1 MKTKIL
7 LSFFAL
13 LAVTA
18 SAQCPD
24 DNHPHLI
31 DLGLPSGTKWACCNV
46 GANKPDRG
54 GDHYAWGETDRRT
67 GDYNWSTYLYRGD
80 EEPVCQDIGSN
91 IAGTE
96 YDAAR
101 LIGAKFKMPTKAQFE
116 ELLQYCTHERTSTSI
131 SIGMTFT
138 AANGASVYFPEAYL
152 SIGSTTWT
160 GGWYLCSDLASDG
173 SSQIFV
179 FGSNNEFGIKSNDR
193 WKGYSVR
200 AVEGSLSPDDILID
214 EEHFPDE
221 GFRNYLLS
229 HPSGA
234 DGVLTPRERN
244 GMKSLDPTNRGISS
258 LQGIEYFPNLETLY
272 CNGNQLTS
280 LDVSMLTK
288 LEQLSCYKNQLTTL
302 DVSKNPALR
311 GLQCYEN
318 QLTTLDVSQNPALK
332 YIRCDGNQLMSLDLS
347 KNTALEEIACN
358 DNQLTSLVFSQN
370 TALKYIFC
378 YNNQLTSLDVK
389 QATALQILYC
399 YNNQLTSLDVKQ
411 ATALQ
416 YLYCYSNQ
424 LTTLDVSHNSELQYL
439 YCDDNQLTTLDVSQ
453 ATALGTLYCY
463 NNQLTSLDVS
473 QATALGTLYCYNN
486 QLTTLD
492 VSHNTELG
500 TLLCYSNQLTTLDV
514 SHNSELQYLYCHDN
528 QLMSLDLSKNTAL
541 TTVYCYYNQIRGANM
556 DALVES
562 LPTMEEGQYG
572 YLYVFVEAA
581 YEGNFLMKA
590 QVDAAKGKG
599 WYAAYWPEVNEDYSW
614 KLYDGHSH
622 ELECVEPVAPG
633 CETPGSAEYWKCTYK
648 YCGMMFAD
656 ENGEEEIDAPMEIP
670 ATGHIWGE
678 WQVTRD
684 AEPGSPGEQTMTCE
698 LDPSHQQTRLIYAVT
713 VIGGTASVTQAAEGE
728 TVTVTASEDGGD
740 FKQWNVVQ
748 GDVTIDETATIVTF
762 DMPDNEV
769 ELEALFIQQAGLSF
783 EQDEFAA
790 DMAETFVAPELDN
803 PNALDVT
810 YQSSDESVATV
821 DAATGEVTLVGE
833 GDVVITATFEGDESF
848 YAGEASYTIH
858 VTDTTGISTWGNDA
872 TLDNKPLY
880 NLRGQR
886 ARRTDKGVI
895 IRQGKKVLRK

>member
-46 GANKPDRG
+46 GASSPEEL
-54 GDHYAWGETDRRT
+54 HHFYAWGVTETQEKC
-67 GDYNWSTYLYRGD
+67 NWESYPYRGT
-80 EEPVCQDIGSN
+80 EEGTFQDIGNN

-96 YDAAR
+96 YDV
-101 LIGAKFKMPTKAQFE
+101 AKAKMGVIYQMPTKAQFE
-116 ELLQYCTHERTSTSI
+116 ELLQNCSKEFLDNETLQFTGPNGKTLTFSFFGFQASTSWAQG
-131 SIGMTFT
+131 SYG
-138 AANGASVYFPEAYL
+138 YFRCA
-152 SIGSTTWT
+152 
-160 GGWYLCSDLASDG
+160 DLDSDG
-173 SSQIFV
+173 KPWVLYVDYNSSTI
-179 FGSNNEFGIKSNDR
+179 EMRAADR
-193 WKGYSVR
+193 VYGYYVR
-200 AVEGSLSPDDILID
+200 AVEGVIPPDCIVID
-214 EEHFPDE
+214 EVNFPD
-221 GFRNYLLS
+221 GYIRNSLLR
-229 HPSGA
+229 A
-234 DGVLTPRERN
+234 DNDGVLTPAEIEN
-244 GMKSLDPTNRGISS
+244 KTSLGFYNAEITSFKGLELFTNLKRLSIQYCQADFSALPS
-258 LQGIEYFPNLETLY
+258 FPNLGELIINNCQATTLDLSKYPALESLY
-272 CNGNQLTS
+272 CSSNQLTT
-280 LDVSMLTK
+280 LDVSQCPNLK
-288 LEQLSCYKNQLTTL
+288 SLYCSKNQLTTL
-302 DVSKNPALR
+302 DVSHNTALNIL
-311 GLQCYEN
+311 GCSANQLTALDLSYNAALAALDCSANQLTALDVSQNTALIYLYCYEN
-318 QLTTLDVSQNPALK
+318 QLTTLDVSQNTALR
-332 YIRCDGNQLMSLDLS
+332 YLDCSGNQLTALDVS
-347 KNTALEEIACN
+347 KNTALASLDCN
-358 DNQLTSLVFSQN
+358 DNQLT
-370 TALKYIFC
+370 A
-378 YNNQLTSLDVK
+378 
-389 QATALQILYC
+389 
-399 YNNQLTSLDVKQ
+399 
-411 ATALQ
+411 
-416 YLYCYSNQ
+416 
-424 LTTLDVSHNSELQYL
+424 LDVSKNPAL
-439 YCDDNQLTTLDVSQ
+439 YWLV
-453 ATALGTLYCY
+453 
-463 NNQLTSLDVS
+463 
-473 QATALGTLYCYNN
+473 
-486 QLTTLD
+486 
-492 VSHNTELG
+492 
-500 TLLCYSNQLTTLDV
+500 
-514 SHNSELQYLYCHDN
+514 CH
-528 QLMSLDLSKNTAL
+528 
-541 TTVYCYYNQIRGANM
+541 YNQIRGAGM

-562 LPTMEEGQYG
+562 LPAKEKENEYDSF
-572 YLYVFVEAA
+572 YLYVFDEEEG
-581 YEGNFLMKA
+581 EGNLMTTA
-590 QVDAAKGKG
+590 QASSAKDKNWDAF
-599 WYAAYWPEVNEDYSW
+599 YWSEETEEW
-614 KLYDGHSH
+614 TLYNGHSH

-678 WQVTRD
+678 WQVTCD
-684 AEPGSPGEQTMTCE
+684 AEPGSPGEMTCTCE
-698 LDPSHQQTRLIYAVT
+698 LDPSHQQTRPIYAVT
-713 VIGGTASVTQAAEGE
+713 VIGGTASATQAAEGE
-728 TVTVTASEDGGD
+728 TVTVTADEDGGD

-810 YQSSDESVATV
+810 YASSDESVATV

-833 GDVVITATFEGDESF
+833 GDVVITATFEGDDAF

>member
-46 GANKPDRG
+46 GANKPDDDG
-54 GDHYAWGETDRRT
+54 TLYAWGETDVKY
-67 GDYNWSTYLYRGD
+67 GAYDWSTYLYRGD
-80 EEPVCQDIGSN
+80 EEPICQDIGNN

-96 YDAAR
+96 YDVAR
-101 LIGAKFKMPTKAQFE
+101 VVGARFNMPTKAQFE
-116 ELLQYCTHERTSTSI
+116 ELMQNCTHEFTSLNNHW
-131 SIGMTFT
+131 GVKFT
-138 AANGASVYFPEAYL
+138 APNGAFVFLRGAG
-152 SIGSTTWT
+152 SITNNEHSLGFGCYW
-160 GGWYLCSDLASDG
+160 CSDLDSEG
-173 SSQIFV
+173 NSQYLF
-179 FGSNNEFGIKSNDR
+179 FGISDNKETIEFRISER
-193 WKGYSVR
+193 WSGISVR
-200 AVEGSLSPDDILID
+200 AVEGALSPDDILID

-221 GFRNYLLS
+221 NFRNYFLLE
-229 HPSGA
+229 HPVGK
-234 DGVLTPRERN
+234 DGVLTPKERN
-244 GMKSLDPTNRGISS
+244 QITLLAPINRGISS
-258 LQGIEYFPNLETLY
+258 LQGIEYFPNLEKLH
-272 CNGNQLTS
+272 CDKNKLTS

-288 LEQLSCYKNQLTTL
+288 LELLSCYQ
-302 DVSKNPALR
+302 
-311 GLQCYEN
+311 N
-318 QLTTLDVSQNPALK
+318 QLTTLDVSQNPAL
-332 YIRCDGNQLMSLDLS
+332 RGLQCFENQLTTLDVKQATALQNLYCYKNQLTSLDLS
-347 KNTALEEIACN
+347 KNTALENLYCN
-358 DNQLTSLVFSQN
+358 DNQLASLVFSQN
-370 TALKYIFC
+370 TALKSIFCEDNQLVSLDVSQATALQKLHC
-378 YNNQLTSLDVK
+378 YNNQLVSLDVS
-389 QATALQILYC
+389 QATALGTLYC
-399 YNNQLTSLDVKQ
+399 YNNQLTSL
-411 ATALQ
+411 
-416 YLYCYSNQ
+416 N
-424 LTTLDVSHNSELQYL
+424 VSHNPALEVL

-473 QATALGTLYCYNN
+473 
-486 QLTTLD
+486 
-492 VSHNTELG
+492 HNTELG
-500 TLLCYSNQLTTLDV
+500 TLLCYNNQLTTLDV

-541 TTVYCYYNQIRGANM
+541 TKVYCYYNQIRGANM

-599 WYAAYWPEVNEDYSW
+599 WYAAFWPEVNEDNKWY
-614 KLYDGHSH
+614 LYEGHSH

-633 CETPGSAEYWKCTYK
+633 CETPGTAEYWTCNYK

-698 LDPSHQQTRLIYAVT
+698 IDPSHQQTRPIYAVT
-713 VIGGTASVTQAAEGE
+713 VTGGTASVTQAAEGE
-728 TVTVTASEDGGD
+728 TVTVTADEDGGD
-740 FKQWNVVQ
+740 FRMWNVVQ

-762 DMPDNEV
+762 DMPRNEV

-783 EQDEFAA
+783 EQDEFDA

-810 YQSSDESVATV
+810 YASSDESVATV

-833 GDVVITATFEGDESF
+833 GDVVITATFEGDDAF
-848 YAGEASYTIH
+848 YAGDASYTIH

>member
-31 DLGLPSGTKWACCNV
+31 DLGLPSGTKWACCNA
-46 GANKPDRG
+46 GASTPDDDG
-54 GDHYAWGETDRRT
+54 YYFAWGEIV
-67 GDYNWSTYLYRGD
+67 GKNDYSWSKYLYRGETD
-80 EEPVCQDIGSN
+80 GTYQDIGSN
-91 IAGTE
+91 IAGTG

-101 LIGAKFKMPTKAQFE
+101 AIIGAKFNIPSKEQFE
-116 ELLQYCTHERTSTSI
+116 ELVQYCTHECAILNDRV
-131 SIGMTFT
+131 GLKFT
-138 AANGASVYFPEAYL
+138 ASNGASVFFKFAGKKVDN
-152 SIGSTTWT
+152 IKA
-160 GGWYLCSDLASDG
+160 GGFGDYWCSDLDG
-173 SSQIFV
+173 EGNSQYLFLD
-179 FGSNNEFGIKSNDR
+179 NEDNTDIVEIRTTDR
-193 WKGYSVR
+193 YMGLSVR
-200 AVEGSLSPDDILID
+200 AVEGALSPDDILID

-221 GFRNYLLS
+221 NFRNYLLLE
-229 HPSGA
+229 HAVGK
-234 DGVLTPRERN
+234 DGVLTPKERN
-244 GMKSLDPTNRGISS
+244 QIKLLAPINRDISS
-258 LQGIEYFPNLETLY
+258 LQGIEYFPNLENLY
-272 CNGNQLTS
+272 CEKNKLTS

-288 LEQLSCYKNQLTTL
+288 LELLSCYQNQLTTL

-311 GLQCYEN
+311 ELQCYKN

-332 YIRCDGNQLMSLDLS
+332 IFRCDGNQLMSLDLS

-378 YNNQLTSLDVK
+378 YNNQLTSLDV
-389 QATALQILYC
+389 
-399 YNNQLTSLDVKQ
+399 
-411 ATALQ
+411 
-416 YLYCYSNQ
+416 
-424 LTTLDVSHNSELQYL
+424 
-439 YCDDNQLTTLDVSQ
+439 
-453 ATALGTLYCY
+453 
-463 NNQLTSLDVS
+463 
-473 QATALGTLYCYNN
+473 
-486 QLTTLD
+486 
-492 VSHNTELG
+492 
-500 TLLCYSNQLTTLDV
+500 

-528 QLMSLDLSKNTAL
+528 KLMSLDLSKNTAL

-572 YLYVFVEAA
+572 YLYVFVEDE
-581 YEGNFLMKA
+581 YEGNLMMKA
-590 QVDAAKGKG
+590 QVDAAKGEKG
-599 WYAAYWPEVNEDYSW
+599 WYAVFWPEVNEYNRW
-614 KLYDGHSH
+614 YLYEGHSH

-648 YCGMMFAD
+648 YCGMLFAD

-698 LDPSHQQTRLIYAVT
+698 IDPSHQQTRPIYAVT
-713 VIGGTASVTQAAEGE
+713 VTGGTASATQAAEGE
-728 TVTVTASEDGGD
+728 SITVTADEDGGD
-740 FKQWNVVQ
+740 FRQWNVVL

-762 DMPDNEV
+762 DMPGNEV

-803 PNALDVT
+803 PNSLTVT
-810 YQSSDESVATV
+810 YQSSDENVATV

-833 GDVVITATFEGDESF
+833 GDVVITATFEGDDAF

-872 TLDNKPLY
+872 TIDNKPLY

-886 ARRTDKGVI
+886 ARSTEKGVI
-895 IRQGKKVLRK
+895 IRKGKKVLRK

>member
-18 SAQCPD
+18 GAQCPD

-46 GANKPDRG
+46 GANKPDG
-54 GDHYAWGETDRRT
+54 WGDRYAWGETDKRS
-67 GDYNWSTYLYRGD
+67 GAHDWSTYLYRGN

-101 LIGAKFKMPTKAQFE
+101 LLGAKFKMPTKAQFE
-116 ELLQYCTHERTSTSI
+116 ELLQYCTHERTSTST
-131 SIGMTFT
+131 SSGMTFT

-152 SIGSTTWT
+152 SIGSTIWT

-193 WKGYSVR
+193 WNGYSVR

-221 GFRNYLLS
+221 VFRNYLLS
-229 HPSGA
+229 HSSGA

-244 GMKSLDPTNRGISS
+244 GMKSLDPMNRGISS

-280 LDVSMLTK
+280 LDVSKFPALRH
-288 LEQLSCYKNQLTTL
+288 LSCY
-302 DVSKNPALR
+302 
-311 GLQCYEN
+311 G
-318 QLTTLDVSQNPALK
+318 
-332 YIRCDGNQLMSLDLS
+332 
-347 KNTALEEIACN
+347 
-358 DNQLTSLVFSQN
+358 NQLTSLDLSQN
-370 TALKYIFC
+370 TALKYLSC
-378 YNNQLTSLDVK
+378 YQNQLTSLDLS
-389 QATALQILYC
+389 QNTALEYLMC
-399 YNNQLTSLDVKQ
+399 YQNQLTSLVLTKN
-411 ATALQ
+411 TALKE
-416 YLYCYSNQ
+416 LYCY
-424 LTTLDVSHNSELQYL
+424 E
-439 YCDDNQLTTLDVSQ
+439 
-453 ATALGTLYCY
+453 
-463 NNQLTSLDVS
+463 NQLTSLDVS
-473 QATALGTLYCYNN
+473 QNTALQYLY
-486 QLTTLD
+486 
-492 VSHNTELG
+492 
-500 TLLCYSNQLTTLDV
+500 CYSNQLTTLDV

-541 TTVYCYYNQIRGANM
+541 TKVHCYYNQIRGAKM

-590 QVDAAKGKG
+590 QVDAAIGKG
-599 WYAAYWPEVNEDYSW
+599 WYAAFWPEVNEDNLWY
-614 KLYDGHSH
+614 YYEGHSH
-622 ELECVEPVAPG
+622 ELESVEPVAPG

-684 AEPGSPGEQTMTCE
+684 AEPGSPGEMTMTCE
-698 LDPSHQQTRLIYAVT
+698 LDPSHQQTRPIYAVT

-728 TVTVTASEDGGD
+728 TVTVTADEDGGD
-740 FKQWNVVQ
+740 FRQWNVVQ
-748 GDVTIDETATIVTF
+748 GDVAIDETATIVTF

-769 ELEALFIQQAGLSF
+769 ELEALFIQQAELSF

-790 DMAETFVAPELDN
+790 DMSETFVAPELIN
-803 PNALDVT
+803 PNALAVT
-810 YQSSDESVATV
+810 YASSDESVATV

-833 GDVVITATFEGDESF
+833 GDVVITATFEGDDAF

-872 TLDNKPLY
+872 TLDGKPSY

-886 ARRTDKGVI
+886 ARSTEKGVI
-895 IRQGKKVLRK
+895 IRKGKKVLRK